1 MNEFARLHS
10 GDDIFKRVMAG
21 AVIAGAIFALYMGLY

>member
-10 GDDIFKRVMAG
+10 GDNFFKRVMIG
-21 AVIAGAIFALYMGLY
+21 SAIGGVLFALYIMSF